1 MGRASIG
8 AVMHGPRLMSP
19 SRLPRARALV
29 LLATLTGLFA
39 MHGLGDHGVT
49 HSAEHLV
56 MGTTTPAAHV
66 QVHAPAVVDEVSPF
80 TATGSQLAGGREH
93 DRLPAGMDL
102 TGLCLAVLALAGLL
116 AIAKHGASRWPGLA
130 RQLHQGQ
137 PAYRA
142 HPRTADPPDRHRLQ
156 VHRC

>member
-1 MGRASIG
+1 
-8 AVMHGPRLMSP
+8 MHGSRLMSA
-19 SRLPRARALV
+19 SRLPLSRALV
-29 LLATLTGLFA
+29 LLAALTGLFA
-39 MHGLGDHGVT
+39 MHGLSDHGAT
-49 HSAEHLV
+49 HPAEHLV
-56 MGTTTPAAHV
+56 MSTTTPLGAHV
-66 QVHAPAVVDEVSPF
+66 QVHAPVAVDEVSPSA
-80 TATGSQLAGGREH
+80 ATGVQLTRGREH

-102 TGLCLAVLALAGLL
+102 TGLCVAVLALAGLL

-137 PAYRA
+137 LAYRA